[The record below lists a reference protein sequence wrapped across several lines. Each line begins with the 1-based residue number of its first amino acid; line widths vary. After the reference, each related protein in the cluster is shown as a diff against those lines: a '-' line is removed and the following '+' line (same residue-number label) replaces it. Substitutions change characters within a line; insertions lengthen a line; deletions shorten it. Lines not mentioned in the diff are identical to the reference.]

1 MDGTD
6 FYYKRRGLGLT
17 QAELAGLL
25 DVAERTVRRW
35 EKNEMPIPDGAAADL
50 NDLHAAFGE
59 RVLSNVDSLI
69 EQWEQMEANGSTDTV
84 DRVVEIASFKT
95 PQSQERAHPGESW
108 EYHKALI
115 STIGTILAGEGYRVR
130 FNTVTEEDQS

>member
-17 QAELAGLL
+17 QEELAGLL

-95 PQSQERAHPGESW
+95 PQSHELAHPGESW

-130 FNTVTEEDQS
+130 FNTVTEEDQA

>member
-17 QAELAGLL
+17 QEELAGLL

-50 NDLHAAFGE
+50 DDLHAGFGE
-59 RVLSNVDSLI
+59 RALATVDSLI
-69 EQWEQMEANGSTDTV
+69 SQIADLETDTAT
-84 DRVVEIASFKT
+84 DEIDPVVEIASFKT
-95 PQSQERAHPGESW
+95 PQSHELAHPGESW

-115 STIGTILAGEGYRVR
+115 STIGAILAGEGYKVR
-130 FNTVTEEDQS
+130 FKTVTEE

>member
-6 FYYKRRGLGLT
+6 FYYKRRGLGVS
-17 QAELAGLL
+17 QEELAGLL

-59 RVLSNVDSLI
+59 RVLSSVDSLI
-69 EQWEQMEANGSTDTV
+69 DQMEQIEADAKADEV

-95 PQSQERAHPGESW
+95 PQSHELAHPGESW

-130 FNTVTEEDQS
+130 FNTVTEEEQA

>member
-17 QAELAGLL
+17 QEEIAGLL

-50 NDLHAAFGE
+50 DDLHAAFGE
-59 RVLSNVDSLI
+59 RVLSSVDSLI
-69 EQWEQMEANGSTDTV
+69 DQMEQIESDAAADEV
-84 DRVVEIASFKT
+84 DRVVEIASFNT
-95 PQSQERAHPGESW
+95 PQSHELAHPGESW

-115 STIGTILAGEGYRVR
+115 STIGTILAGEGYQVR
-130 FNTVTEEDQS
+130 FNTVAEDDQA

>member
-17 QAELAGLL
+17 QDELAGLL

-59 RVLSNVDSLI
+59 RVLSSVDSLI
-69 EQWEQMEANGSTDTV
+69 DQMEQIEADANADEV
-84 DRVVEIASFKT
+84 ERVVEIASFKT
-95 PQSQERAHPGESW
+95 PQSHELAHPGESW

-130 FNTVTEEDQS
+130 FNTVTEEEQA